1 MWRLRRRQFNWT
13 TNGTCRGQTIC
24 YGFNIFIC
32 RTRVIAPGGI
42 DKLYRYYYYTIR
54 ANGFTIFTWFVLRES
69 TTRSRCGLCETQR
82 KIIPTRL
89 VHRSRPNPASF
100 WSTLYIECTFDRII
114 GKSGFYSALCV
125 KRIVSPSFLLNFN
138 LCLFFLLKKRK
149 TPWETLIKPL
159 RIGRVT
165 IDIGDAWQ
173 RMFCS
178 KIAVNGFTLK
188 IITVIC
194 FNESDL
200 MN

>member
-1 MWRLRRRQFNWT
+1 MWRLRRRQFNRT

-54 ANGFTIFTWFVLRES
+54 ANGFTIFTRFALRES

-100 WSTLYIECTFDRII
+100 RSTLYIEYTLGRII
-114 GKSGFYSALCV
+114 GKSDFYSALCQTRRV
-125 KRIVSPSFLLNFN
+125 PIVSLKFQLVSFFSIE
-138 LCLFFLLKKRK
+138 K
-149 TPWETLIKPL
+149 TKTLRETLIRPL

-165 IDIGDAWQ
+165 IDIGDA
-173 RMFCS
+173 
-178 KIAVNGFTLK
+178 
-188 IITVIC
+188 
-194 FNESDL
+194 
-200 MN
+200 